1 MNELK
6 RFELSKAEGTISVK
20 TRNLMKAQVIAKLKT
35 VFPDGEDTEK
45 GFAVPVG
52 RDVFTDTVI
61 FAIVNPVITMS
72 TVVAHKDKEVKAK
85 PDLILPSIFE

>member
-20 TRNLMKAQVIAKLKT
+20 TRNLMKAQVVAKLK
-35 VFPDGEDTEK
+35 VLFPDGEDTEK
-45 GFAVPVG
+45 GFAIPVG
-52 RDVFTDTVI
+52 KDVFTGTVI

-72 TVVAHKDKEVKAK
+72 TVVAHKDKPAK
-85 PDLILPSIFE
+85 EKQDLILPSIFE